1 MNDPVPQPIANAHL
15 RDAVAAIAALWRP
28 LSGFTASMAVAWATV
43 CDPTPEKMWI
53 AAAVGGVGAV
63 AHSFD
68 KFNRKGN

>member
-1 MNDPVPQPIANAHL
+1 MSTPAPQPIANAHL
-15 RDAVAAIAALWRP
+15 RDAVTAIAALWRP

-43 CDPTPEKMWI
+43 CDPTPEKMWV

-68 KFNRKGN
+68 KFTRKEN